1 MKNEYSRIF
10 FDTAPI
16 IYFVEQKEKYFTHIK
31 NFLKTNYLSEY
42 YTSTISVAEYSLYP
56 YLYDK
61 SLLSKYNQFIDIMGI
76 NVINI
81 NKNIADKSAQIKSQY
96 RYFKTADSLQ
106 LASAMIYN
114 CDLFITNDKQLRK
127 FSEVETIILDDLL

>member
-42 YTSTISVAEYSLYP
+42 YISTISVAEYSLYP

-114 CDLFITNDKQLRK
+114 CDLFITNDKQLRQ
-127 FSEVETIILDDLL
+127 FSEVEILILDDLL